1 MFILTGCGVDLD
13 NPNPTMCL
21 NELIRLH
28 NEEFGTNLQIIQY
41 EKFFALVFNEIE
53 RIFKQVQSGDIDYLY
68 DLYYKYWLHSGAHI
82 TVTTKTG
89 ESRKAVITGVDD
101 YGFLTVQSE
110 DGTLS
115 TVQPD
120 GNTFDMLKGLIA
132 PKIF

>member
-1 MFILTGCGVDLD
+1 
-13 NPNPTMCL
+13 MCI

-28 NEEFGTNLQIIQY
+28 NEEYKTNLQPIGYEQY
-41 EKFFALVFNEIE
+41 FALVFNEIE
-53 RIFKQVQSGDIDYLY
+53 RIFKRVQDGDIDYLY
-68 DLYYKYWLHSGAHI
+68 DLYYKYWLHSGAEI
-82 TVTTKTG
+82 TVQTVTG

-115 TVQPD
+115 SVQPD